1 LLLPPYFKEAIAAD
15 DDSIKIPLP
24 SGAYALRSGRYVVDL
39 LHKDA
44 SFQERMRVHFANPS
58 SSRSSRAE
66 FLVVTRPSTLER
78 DTEAMLGRRYTQLH
92 TIPKG
97 SIVVARKGN
106 WSSGAFHAVQSS
118 EDWSVWAPASLP
130 ESERLELRERLTMLV
145 FSRDGLVPFDPAC
158 PSMRE
163 IKLGTSGQIY
173 S

>member
-1 LLLPPYFKEAIAAD
+1 MDKRAVPEH
-15 DDSIKIPLP
+15 
-24 SGAYALRSGRYVVDL
+24 RYVVDL

-44 SFQERMRVHFANPS
+44 SFQARMRVHNANPS

-66 FLVVTRPSTLER
+66 FLVVTRPSTLQR
-78 DTEAMLGRRYTQLH
+78 DTETMLGRRNTQIH

-130 ESERLELRERLTMLV
+130 ESVRLELREHLTMLV
-145 FSRDGLVPFDPAC
+145 FSRDGLVAC
-158 PSMRE
+158 PPMRE
-163 IKLGTSGQIY
+163 FKLGTFGQGC
-173 S
+173 